1 MRLQVQGC
9 GRAAISLV
17 ATLPTLFV
25 ASGAWAQ
32 KADSEPS
39 LKLRPALI
47 DAKDSSGATLGL
59 NYELNKQFKFW
70 QNTKTGVGSSD
81 VPENSDQTPLHGGL
95 FLLKGQGTVTASRG
109 SNPNK
114 LLDLSA
120 QLGVHRS
127 GGGLGYTQLG
137 AVGTFET
144 DQGFEHKQS
153 LFGLSVSHTL
163 GYFGLGLT
171 YAEVKPNKDEDR
183 QKLVGNLNKFKR
195 WNAELAFS
203 MPIHNPYETADSSAL
218 VKFRSIEAGYRHYQE
233 IDAPSAIKT
242 AGKDRNRLGLVRL
255 NFDGDF
261 FLQYSKGSL
270 PFDQKSERAWQVGWT
285 SKFE

>member
-1 MRLQVQGC
+1 VS
-9 GRAAISLV
+9 I
-17 ATLPTLFV
+17 LFV
-25 ASGAWAQ
+25 VLAAGATDAR
-32 KADSEPS
+32 AEPF
-39 LKLRPALI
+39 LTLRPALI
-47 DAKDSSGATLGL
+47 EAKDSSGTTLGL

-70 QNTKTGVGSSD
+70 QNSTTSVGSD
-81 VPENSDQTPLHGGL
+81 VVPADSSQTPLHGGL

-109 SNPNK
+109 TNPNK

-120 QLGVHRS
+120 DLSAHRS

-137 AVGTFET
+137 AVGAFET

-153 LFGLSVSHTL
+153 LLGLSVSHTL

-171 YAEVKPNKDEDR
+171 YAEVKPNKDADR
-183 QKLVGNLNKFKR
+183 QKLVGNLDKFKR
-195 WNAELAFS
+195 WNAEFAFS
-203 MPIHNPYETADSSAL
+203 MPIHNPYETANSSAL
-218 VKFRSIEAGYRHYQE
+218 VKIRSIEAGYRHYQE
-233 IDAPSAIKT
+233 IGAPSAIKT

-255 NFDGDF
+255 NLDGDF

-270 PFDQKSERAWQVGWT
+270 PFDKKGERAWQVGWT